1 MFKIFLVLVKIL
13 RKSMHQFSI
22 SEEVLERGHWKKLE
36 IFWSVIFLNAKT
48 FEKFA
53 KFSNHKTEINNKKLL
68 INYKYF
74 LKDRV
79 EIIKN
84 RYCYY
89 RTWNPTDWL

>member
-1 MFKIFLVLVKIL
+1 
-13 RKSMHQFSI
+13 MHQFSYI
-22 SEEVLERGHWKKLE
+22 MMDFKRRIREGDTGKNWKFFK
-36 IFWSVIFLNAKT
+36 NAKT

-89 RTWNPTDWL
+89 QT